1 MSLFLNAIYVCLI
14 VLGSPW
20 LLWRYLRWGK
30 NRRGW
35 SHKLLGKVP
44 IRDSRRPCIWFHAV
58 SVGEVN
64 LLAPVLKLIK
74 NQRPDIE
81 IVISTSTETGFD
93 LAQKKYAAVSDY
105 VGPYVAESVFFFPFD
120 FTWAIRN
127 AIRRVRP
134 SLIVLAEL
142 ELWPNF
148 IQVVSQIDAD
158 VESIVSSSDSSDHRD
173 GNSSST
179 GIPVAIIN
187 GRLSESSFR
196 GYQAIDRWKGGRF
209 IRESFK
215 KLQLVL
221 AQDQTYASRFKA
233 IGCDPNRVSVTG
245 SVKFDGIETNRNNDK
260 TQYLY
265 RLAEVNESS
274 SGVADV
280 IFVAG
285 STQFEEDIMA
295 AKVYQKLVVQNPQL
309 RLILVPRHPERVPQL
324 IRALKDLGLTTQR
337 RSELTSGGSMATDGD
352 EGVNLRNRILIVD
365 VIGELG
371 AWWGVADAAYVG
383 GSMGSRGGQNM
394 IEPAAY
400 GIPVSFGPNTSNFKE
415 VVSQLLGHDAATVV
429 RDQSEMEDFVG
440 QVIHNPDWA
449 RQTGLTAQNLMLQH
463 NGASDRTVK
472 QLIELLPSP
481 QPLRDINSA
490 A

>member
-1 MSLFLNAIYVCLI
+1 LF
-14 VLGSPW
+14 GQ
-20 LLWRYLRWGK
+20 
-30 NRRGW
+30 
-35 SHKLLGKVP
+35 VP
-44 IRDSRRPCIWFHAV
+44 VRDSQQPCIWFHAV

-93 LAQKKYAAVSDY
+93 LAQKKYAAVSNY

-127 AIRRVRP
+127 AIQRVRP

-148 IQVVSQIDAD
+148 IQVVSQFDPD
-158 VESIVSSSDSSDHRD
+158 FGRGDPVGNSEECGDVSSR
-173 GNSSST
+173 ST
-179 GIPVAIIN
+179 GIPVAIMN

-209 IRESFK
+209 IRESFE

-221 AQDQTYASRFKA
+221 AQDETYASRFKT
-233 IGCDPNRVSVTG
+233 IGCNPNRVSITG

-280 IFVAG
+280 VFVAG

-295 AKVYQKLVVQNPQL
+295 AKVYQKLAVQNPQL

-324 IRALKDLGLTTQR
+324 VRALRDLGLTTQL
-337 RSELTSGGSMATDGD
+337 RSELTRGGCLTSD
-352 EGVNLRNRILIVD
+352 ERNGIEGINLRNRVLIVD

-415 VVSQLLGHDAATVV
+415 VVFQLLSNDVATVV
-429 RDQSEMEDFVG
+429 HDQGEMEDFVDR
-440 QVIHNPDWA
+440 VIHNPDWA

-472 QLIELLPSP
+472 QLVELLPSP
-481 QPLRDINSA
+481 DPLCDINSA